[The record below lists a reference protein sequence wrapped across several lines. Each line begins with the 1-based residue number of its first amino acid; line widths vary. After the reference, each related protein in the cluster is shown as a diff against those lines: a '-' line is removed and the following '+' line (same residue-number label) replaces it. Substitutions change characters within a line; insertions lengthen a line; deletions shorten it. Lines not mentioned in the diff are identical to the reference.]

1 MRNVQGQGRGQLWT
15 AKKERNEQKCQWGDV
30 RRVGWKGT
38 MGWRV
43 GGVRGSA
50 GVGVWGVRGM
60 CVWGGRGGASGVRR
74 W

>member
-15 AKKERNEQKCQWGDV
+15 AKKEERNEQKCQWGDV
-30 RRVGWKGT
+30 RRAGWKGT

-50 GVGVWGVRGM
+50 GMGVCVCVVVVVG
-60 CVWGGRGGASGVRR
+60 GGGKGLVG
-74 W
+74 